1 MNNLQLLLRGEF
13 YIAASSGKL
22 FHPAI
27 NLKCFFF
34 SCFETPN
41 FKNSCCL
48 HLKEHSINK
57 PSMKLHKCGKLNNV
71 SRHKETDIW
80 TGLGV
85 KFFEGFS
92 SDQNQSKNTAISL
105 SSVRAHSHS
114 SLPLCCSWRLLEAD
128 LGFHSHALTCP
139 DLWNPLLF
147 ASPILQSPSSVSR
160 LTGICEQVLSSVLP
174 INDALCD
181 PLWSSEAQGRYLP
194 EKYRSKGYWE
204 VGQSNSDVM
213 HLLLWGCR
221 KNPLSFTHPNFL
233 FH

>member
-1 MNNLQLLLRGEF
+1 MNNLQLLLRGGF

-27 NLKCFFF
+27 NLKWFFF

-41 FKNSCCL
+41 FENSCCL

-85 KFFEGFS
+85 KFFEGWEACLFC

-105 SSVRAHSHS
+105 SSVRGHSHS

-128 LGFHSHALTCP
+128 LGFHSHALTYP

-147 ASPILQSPSSVSR
+147 ASPILQSPSSVSPHR
-160 LTGICEQVLSSVLP
+160 NLWTSFVFSFTNKWCS
-174 INDALCD
+174 
-181 PLWSSEAQGRYLP
+181 LWSPVEQWS
-194 EKYRSKGYWE
+194 S
-204 VGQSNSDVM
+204 GQVFAGEIQEQRILGSGPKQLRCDAFVIM
-213 HLLLWGCR
+213 GL
-221 KNPLSFTHPNFL
+221 
-233 FH
+233 